1 MKTINSRLDSKLV
14 DRPHLK
20 VGNIVVVCSDDDVIM
35 IEKVCNHNI
44 EMLERLPE
52 IFNGC
57 GSLYFLNF
65 SRGSFMHLID
75 DLISRVKK

>member
-35 IEKVCNHNI
+35 IEKVCSHNI

-52 IFNGC
+52 TSIGC
-57 GSLYFLNF
+57 DSLYFLNF
-65 SRGSFMHLID
+65 TRGSFMHLID